1 MAFSFGTTSLAP
13 PPASPVE
20 RRQKPIVQ
28 WSDPAVTI
36 DTWLV
41 EVYRLSPDGSLNTD
55 ALTEAYVTPY
65 SSSGGTARIDVSEYI
80 RPTWTQPE
88 VAYYVLA
95 AGTGTVDPAPATP
108 AVAVLFGGA
117 LGYQFQVYSVTNGV
131 KSALQGSFNYIP
143 ISFAKKQK
151 WNFDGGYETIF
162 DYYPDIS
169 TKKGWLTDREA
180 TTFVRYDMA
189 LEDEGTVNALY
200 LGNYDYEYET
210 GKNTNNA
217 NWDQVRYSIYY
228 NGTPQDILLLDKPT
242 DINAFDDSL
251 IHIPIGPANIKDNA
265 NWTVGYDINTQP
277 WDYIQ
282 VELIETS
289 TLKCK
294 PIRVYYD
301 CRPQKHTP
309 AQLYWMGT
317 KGVEILRFDGRVN
330 DSYDVSGRDAF
341 STVNTYADGYLSGI
355 DNFQDFV
362 SYLPETYQQESLG
375 KRSFSLSEDFFTQA
389 ERELFKTAVTSSIM
403 MVRYEGRWYP
413 CRLKTTNYTH
423 VQASSRLAPIRLEVE
438 VTQSL
443 RC

>member
-28 WSDPAVTI
+28 WADSAVTI

-41 EVYRLSPDGSLNTD
+41 EVYLFRPDGTVG
-55 ALTEAYVTPY
+55 TTPRVEAYVTPRA
-65 SSSGGTARIDVSEYI
+65 SSNLASIDISEYI
-80 RPTWTQPE
+80 PPYWTQPE
-88 VAYYVLA
+88 TAYYTFIGSTA
-95 AGTGTVDPAPATP
+95 YPAPGTP
-108 AVAVLFGGA
+108 GILEFFNAAD
-117 LGYQFQVYSVTNGV
+117 GYQFQVYSVTNGV

-143 ISFAKKQK
+143 LNFAKKQK

-162 DYYPDIS
+162 EYYPDSS

-200 LGNYDYEYET
+200 LGNYTYEYET

-217 NWDQVRYSIYY
+217 NWDQVRYTVYY
-228 NGTPQDILLLDKPT
+228 NNTQQDILLLDKPSDVNT
-242 DINAFDDSL
+242 FVYSVL
-251 IHIPIGPANIKDNA
+251 QIPIGPANIKDNT
-265 NWTVGYDINTQP
+265 NWTISYDINTQP

-289 TLKCK
+289 TVKCK
-294 PIRVYYD
+294 PIRVYRD
-301 CRPQKHTP
+301 CRPQKHKP

-317 KGVEILRFDGRVN
+317 KGVEILRFDGRVKDN
-330 DSYDVSGRDAF
+330 YDVSDRDAF
-341 STVNTYADGYLSGI
+341 TVNAFFDGNISGI
-355 DNFQDFV
+355 NNFSDFV
-362 SYLPETYQQESLG
+362 SFFPETYQQEALG
-375 KRSFSLSEDFFTQA
+375 TRSFSLSEDFFTQA
-389 ERELFKTAVTSSIM
+389 ERELFKTAITSSIM
-403 MVRYEGRWYP
+403 MVRYEDKWYP

-423 VQASSRLAPIRLEVE
+423 EQASSRLAPIRLEVE
-438 VTQSL
+438 VTQAL

>member
-1 MAFSFGTTSLAP
+1 LN
-13 PPASPVE
+13 
-20 RRQKPIVQ
+20 
-28 WSDPAVTI
+28 
-36 DTWLV
+36 
-41 EVYRLSPDGSLNTD
+41 PDGTLGPD
-55 ALTEAYVTPY
+55 ALTEAHVKPI
-65 SSSGGTARIDVSEYI
+65 SSSGLTARIDVSEYI
-80 RPTWTQPE
+80 RPAWTQPD
-88 VAYYVLA
+88 VAYYA
-95 AGTGTVDPAPATP
+95 FPAGTSFPAPATP
-108 AVAVLFGGA
+108 AVAILFAGA
-117 LGYQFQVYSVTNGV
+117 YGFQFQVYSVTNGV

-143 ISFAKKQK
+143 IIFAKKQK

-162 DYYPDIS
+162 DYYPDDQFR
-169 TKKGWLTDREA
+169 KGWLTDREA

-189 LEDEGTVNALY
+189 VEDEGTVNALY

-217 NWDQVRYSIYY
+217 NWDQVGYVVWY
-228 NGTPQDILLLDKPT
+228 NGTQKDVLVLDKPT
-242 DINAFDDSL
+242 DINSFNDSL
-251 IHIPIGPANIKDNA
+251 IYIPIGPANIKDNA
-265 NWTVGYDINTQP
+265 GWSLGYDLDTEP
-277 WDYIQ
+277 WDYIEVKLLNSSVQ
-282 VELIETS
+282 
-289 TLKCK
+289 KCM

-341 STVNTYADGYLSGI
+341 STVNTYADGQFSGI
-355 DNFQDFV
+355 TNFQDFV
-362 SYLPETYQQESLG
+362 SYFPETYQQESLG

-438 VTQSL
+438 VTQAL

>member
-1 MAFSFGTTSLAP
+1 MAFSFGTSALAP

-28 WSDPAVTI
+28 WSDFAVTI

-41 EVYRLSPDGSLNTD
+41 EVYTFFPNGTVGTTPR
-55 ALTEAYVTPY
+55 AEAYVTPRG
-65 SSSGGTARIDVSEYI
+65 SSNLASIDISEYI
-80 RPTWTQPE
+80 QPYWTQSE
-88 VAYYVLA
+88 GAYY
-95 AGTGTVDPAPATP
+95 TFDSPNIYPAPGTP
-108 AVAVLFGGA
+108 VIEAFLNAA
-117 LGYQFQVYSVTNGV
+117 SGYQFQVYSVTNGV

-143 ISFAKKQK
+143 LDFAKKQK

-162 DYYPDIS
+162 EYYPDSS

-200 LGNYDYEYET
+200 LGNYSYAYET

-217 NWDQVRYSIYY
+217 NWDQVRYTVYY
-228 NGTPQDILLLDKPT
+228 NNTQQDILLLDKPS
-242 DINAFDDSL
+242 DVNSFIYSVL
-251 IHIPIGPANIKDNA
+251 QIPIGPANIKDNI
-265 NWTVGYDINTQP
+265 NWTVSYDINTQP

-289 TLKCK
+289 TVKCK
-294 PIRVYYD
+294 PIRVYRD
-301 CRPQKHTP
+301 CRPQKHKP

-317 KGVEILRFDGRVN
+317 KGVEILRFDGRVKDN
-330 DSYDVSGRDAF
+330 YDVSGRDAF
-341 STVNTYADGYLSGI
+341 RTVNQYSDGNLSGI
-355 DNFQDFV
+355 DNFSDFV
-362 SYLPETYQQESLG
+362 SFLPETYQQEALG
-375 KRSFSLSEDFFTQA
+375 TRSFSLFEDFFTQA
-389 ERELFKTAVTSSIM
+389 ERELFKTAITSSIM
-403 MVRYEGRWYP
+403 MVRYEDKWYP

-423 VQASSRLAPIRLEVE
+423 EQASSRLAPIRLEVE
-438 VTQSL
+438 VTQAL